1 MDEWETIKKEDSGVD
16 GLLGHVGPRRSIC
29 KQCRQI
35 GKAKQQ
41 ASNFSLTTK
50 AAPCLSIN
58 HEEQRHGA
66 YGKDAA
72 IISWNKCE
80 LATHLRS
87 KASAT
92 LAKAQCAVSANHSRE
107 PQEFQRV
114 GGDQGGHQPR
124 ILECCAWSG
133 LGPKKKSK
141 A

>member
-1 MDEWETIKKEDSGVD
+1 MGTIKKEDSGAD
-16 GLLGHVGPRRSIC
+16 GLLGPVGPRRSIC

-35 GKAKQQ
+35 GKARQQ

-58 HEEQRHGA
+58 HGEQRHGA

-92 LAKAQCAVSANHSRE
+92 LAKAQCAVSAKHSQV
-107 PQEFQRV
+107 PQEFQR
-114 GGDQGGHQPR
+114 GGGGQGGQQPR
-124 ILECCAWSG
+124 ILECYAWNG
-133 LGPKKKSK
+133 LEPMTKSK